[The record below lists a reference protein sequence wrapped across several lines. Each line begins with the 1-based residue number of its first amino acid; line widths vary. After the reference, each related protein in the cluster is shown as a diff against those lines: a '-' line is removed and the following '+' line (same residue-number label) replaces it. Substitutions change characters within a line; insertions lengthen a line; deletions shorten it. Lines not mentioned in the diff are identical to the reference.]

1 MKIARR
7 RLSLRVLVVAACSAA
22 ALALSAPAAATPAF
36 PVSASTSTSTFT
48 STTAVSPALSINA
61 TPSGTAVAAVDDPDA
76 LDPGVPET
84 PPATITPSPTST
96 LDPIPTPTSL
106 STSIPTPTPVPSET
120 ATPTPSATPT
130 PAETPVDEVEIVP
143 LPATPPSV
151 ATSTVSLT
159 SLLIAIAV
167 LAASLFVLWL
177 ALRRHSHPEHTAA
190 PAAPLRDRNTSAGV
204 VLDSMADV
212 GEAMIDSGYPVSMV
226 RSAVQDVATANG
238 YPSAEVIVFPTA
250 ILVSL
255 DADGSAQTRAVSAGR
270 RSYLLY
276 AIDVIDRV
284 VKVGRV
290 RAGSSAWVTRQ
301 LTKVRELSAPFSP
314 VQRVFAYALTSA
326 AISVLLGSSWLG
338 VLLAAVL
345 GLGVGTLLLLGE
357 RLPSAYTALV
367 IVGAALGS
375 SLIVLLV
382 TRVSTDSGV
391 LPSLVAPLVILLP
404 GGLLTTAVIE
414 LATGHIMSGSARA
427 AAGAMRLLLLAVG
440 IVSAGALVGVPTIN
454 LDVSNDPLGPIAPW
468 IAVAVFG
475 IGISVY
481 QCARPASIPWI
492 MLVLYVA
499 YGAQVIGDVLFGGVL
514 SALVGAIAMT
524 PVAVLVARH
533 RSGPPAIV
541 SFLPAFWLLVPGALG
556 LVGVTEV
563 LGGNTG
569 AFSSLITTV
578 GTMIAIALGVLIGLA
593 ASSSLRDQRI
603 PQLFDFLDP
612 APATEPIAVPASGAQ
627 QETEA
632 SAEK

>member
-1 MKIARR
+1 MRIAQR
-7 RLSLRVLVVAACSAA
+7 RLSLRVLIVAACSAGA
-22 ALALSAPAAATPAF
+22 LLLAVSAAVGPNSPARADTTSTPALSTSSELSRGSALAAVDEDPAAIGPSAPETFAATTAPSPTPTVA
-36 PVSASTSTSTFT
+36 PTPNSTSTST
-48 STTAVSPALSINA
+48 
-61 TPSGTAVAAVDDPDA
+61 
-76 LDPGVPET
+76 
-84 PPATITPSPTST
+84 PTS
-96 LDPIPTPTSL
+96 
-106 STSIPTPTPVPSET
+106 TPTPVPSET
-120 ATPTPSATPT
+120 LTPTPSATPT
-130 PAETPVDEVEIVP
+130 PVETPADEVEVVP

-159 SLLIAIAV
+159 SLLIAVAV
-167 LAASLFVLWL
+167 LVASLIVLWL
-177 ALRRHSHPEHTAA
+177 ALRRRSLTAHTAA
-190 PAAPLRDRNTSAGV
+190 PAAPLRDSATSAGV
-204 VLDSMADV
+204 VLNSMADV

-301 LTKVRELSAPFSP
+301 LAKVRALSAPFST

-326 AISVLLGSSWLG
+326 AIAVLLGSSWLG
-338 VLLAAVL
+338 VLLAAAL

-357 RLPSAYTALV
+357 RLPSGYTALV

-382 TRVSTDSGV
+382 TRISADSGV

-414 LATGHIMSGSARA
+414 LSTGHIMSGSARA

-440 IVSAGALVGVPTIN
+440 IVSAGALVGIPTIN
-454 LDVSNDPLGPIAPW
+454 LDVSSEPLGPIAPW

-578 GTMIAIALGVLIGLA
+578 GSMIAIALGVLIGLA

-603 PQLFDFLDP
+603 PQLFDFLEP
-612 APATEPIAVPASGAQ
+612 APATEPIAVPTSGAQ
-627 QETEA
+627 EEA
-632 SAEK
+632 GSSAEK